1 MNTEMKLSRRCGWK
15 AAARTAALIAL
26 STIPPL
32 AAIADERLPPVLET
46 RAVKVS
52 LADLELSTPEGM
64 HVAYERLH
72 QVARQ
77 LCLGFKGIRN
87 IAHQPKTFVRYVDE
101 AVADALQQVKGPTL
115 AAGEKA
121 SKEL

>member
-1 MNTEMKLSRRCGWK
+1 MNTEMKLSRRSGWK
-15 AAARTAALIAL
+15 TAARTAALIAL
-26 STIPPL
+26 FAIPPL
-32 AAIADERLPPVLET
+32 AAIADERPAPVLET

-52 LADLELSTPEGM
+52 LADLDLSTPEGM
-64 HVAYERLH
+64 HLAYERLH

-77 LCLGFKGIRN
+77 LCLGFKDIRN
-87 IAHQPKTFVRYVDE
+87 IAHQPESFVRCVDD

-121 SKEL
+121 TKEL